1 MIESPWRKDFPI
13 FQQLDKENYRYLDSA
28 ATAQKPQIVLDI
40 MDKFYRYDNAAVH
53 RGIHRLSAR
62 ATDQME
68 LIRERVAQFIHAP
81 SENNIVFTKGT
92 TEAINLIANSY
103 LPTFAQEGDEII
115 ISELEHH
122 ANIVPWQM
130 LAQKLGLK
138 IKVWRLSDN
147 NRGLCLDEF
156 RELLTEKTKL
166 VAISQLSNVLGTV
179 QPIKEAICMAHQV
192 GAAVMVDGA
201 QGIMHQQT
209 NVQELGCDFYAFSAH
224 KLYGPTGIGALYIAP
239 KWLQQLPPW
248 EGGGAMI
255 DKVDLFSETSYQ
267 AAPWRF
273 EAGSPNVAA
282 IMGFG
287 AAIEYVSQIGL
298 SQIQDYEKQLMSY
311 MSQQFSDIDNVELYG
326 DGKNRHGV
334 LSFNLTPHHAF
345 DVGSFLDQYGIA
357 IRTGHHCAMPLLKRL
372 DQAAVCRASIALYN
386 NAEDIDRL
394 VASIKRTQM
403 LLG

>member
-1 MIESPWRKDFPI
+1 
-13 FQQLDKENYRYLDSA
+13 
-28 ATAQKPQIVLDI
+28 
-40 MDKFYRYDNAAVH
+40 
-53 RGIHRLSAR
+53 
-62 ATDQME
+62 
-68 LIRERVAQFIHAP
+68 
-81 SENNIVFTKGT
+81 
-92 TEAINLIANSY
+92 
-103 LPTFAQEGDEII
+103 
-115 ISELEHH
+115 
-122 ANIVPWQM
+122 
-130 LAQKLGLK
+130 
-138 IKVWRLSDN
+138 
-147 NRGLCLDEF
+147 
-156 RELLTEKTKL
+156 
-166 VAISQLSNVLGTV
+166 
-179 QPIKEAICMAHQV
+179 
-192 GAAVMVDGA
+192 
-201 QGIMHQQT
+201 
-209 NVQELGCDFYAFSAH
+209 
-224 KLYGPTGIGALYIAP
+224 
-239 KWLQQLPPW
+239 
-248 EGGGAMI
+248 MI

-287 AAIEYVSQIGL
+287 AAIKYVTQIGL

-326 DGKNRHGV
+326 DGKNRHSV
-334 LSFNLTPHHAF
+334 LSFNLMPHHAF